1 MTCITVYHQA
11 VPTADGYVAAIRIAN
26 ILKGAETT
34 TTSKFCIILTPRG
47 ARQMAKA
54 MRDEDSVE
62 MLDYLLDGR
71 VVDLGYLDDTG
82 TVYSGLH
89 TQLASG
95 NTDLASFFEKRER
108 SAEKQLAKLLAAFE
122 G

>member
-1 MTCITVYHQA
+1 MST
-11 VPTADGYVAAIRIAN
+11 
-26 ILKGAETT
+26 LKPAYYD
-34 TTSKFCIILTPRG
+34 KVLTY
-47 ARQMAKA
+47 KA